1 MGSEMCIRD
10 RQNTRRSRL
19 GRSRLHRNAGVL
31 GRFINWHTVSLFC
44 QNRDYNCTIQ
54 TNLKF
59 MSTLHHEDLLL
70 SIYEGLLYELK
81 EAGHDINTIAAQEVA
96 EIRANQIFEEMCQ

>member
-1 MGSEMCIRD
+1 MLI
-10 RQNTRRSRL
+10 T
-19 GRSRLHRNAGVL
+19 
-31 GRFINWHTVSLFC
+31 
-44 QNRDYNCTIQ
+44 DYNKYIQ
-54 TNLKF
+54 TNFKF

-70 SIYEGLLYELK
+70 SIYEGLFYELK